1 MSKDSASKYIYSTDL
16 EEAVSAFQCIRG
28 KDFNNLDMRC
38 PTNMIFLITR
48 SDIKTELPRWVVEIY
63 IKELMCEKKET
74 ILI

>member
-1 MSKDSASKYIYSTDL
+1 
-16 EEAVSAFQCIRG
+16 
-28 KDFNNLDMRC
+28 
-38 PTNMIFLITR
+38 MIFLITR